1 MVKRHKKKLSF
12 AFKEL
17 RKNLDME
24 INALHP
30 IEDKKHEKFLKMFGF
45 KKDYSI
51 IGTDKKNYDIYVWR

>member
-30 IEDKKHEKFLKMFGF
+30 INDNKHEKFLKMFGF
-45 KKDYSI
+45 KRKCYYSNYEGQDY
-51 IGTDKKNYDIYVWR
+51 DLYVRR